1 MGLFSIFWFK
11 GGGGEE
17 GLPGRNRPS
26 RRKPRFHHSC
36 GQRAVIAGLDPA
48 IHPFENERCAGQA
61 RARQGRMPMPTIAY
75 FYGIAIRMYFI
86 DHPPPHFFATYSG
99 HEANVSIETGE
110 VIEGQLPVNAA
121 RLVKQW
127 ALAHRGELED
137 NWRRARI
144 RTPLVKIAGLD
155 DD

>member
-1 MGLFSIFWFK
+1 MSGIGSPALLLSKFYQRSATGWKPIARRSPFGVRVIKTWMR
-11 GGGGEE
+11 GPNPRMTGEPE
-17 GLPGRNRPS
+17 S
-26 RRKPRFHHSC
+26 
-36 GQRAVIAGLDPA
+36 
-48 IHPFENERCAGQA
+48 
-61 RARQGRMPMPTIAY
+61 MPTIAY
-75 FYGIAIRMYFI
+75 FYGIAIRMFFV

-110 VIEGQLPVNAA
+110 VMEGHLPANAA

-137 NWRRARI
+137 NWRRARASQ
-144 RTPLVKIAGLD
+144 PLVKIAGLD